1 VAGAQLPEGRRPMKK
16 YEIVLLLDPTIE
28 DSEVENSFNKVLE
41 IITAQGAAI
50 IEGETVDWGKR
61 KLAFPLKKKENA
73 FYRIYHF
80 NSEPAA
86 IEQIERR
93 LRINDLV
100 LRSLVVIYDP
110 NTERSLVKPVK
121 SEDDEDDE

>member
-1 VAGAQLPEGRRPMKK
+1 MKK

-28 DSEVENSFNKVLE
+28 EPEVENTFKSVLD
-41 IITAQGAAI
+41 ILTAQGAEI

-61 KLAFPLKKKENA
+61 KLAFPVKKKENA

-80 NSEPAA
+80 NSEPKA

-93 LRINDLV
+93 LRINDIV
-100 LRSLVVIYDP
+100 LRSLIVIYDP
-110 NTERSLVKPVK
+110 ETERSLIKPVK
-121 SEDDEDDE
+121 SEDDDE

>member
-1 VAGAQLPEGRRPMKK
+1 MKK

-28 DSEVENSFNKVLE
+28 ETEVDNSFNSVLE
-41 IITAQGAAI
+41 ILTAQGAEI

-80 NSEPAA
+80 NAEPAV
-86 IEQIERR
+86 IEQVERR
-93 LRINDLV
+93 LKINDIV
-100 LRSLVVIYDP
+100 LRSLIVIYDP
-110 NTERSLVKPVK
+110 DTERALTK
-121 SEDDEDDE
+121 SAQSDEDGNDK

>member
-1 VAGAQLPEGRRPMKK
+1 MKK

-28 DSEVENSFNKVLE
+28 ESEVENSFNSVLE
-41 IITAQGAAI
+41 ILTAQGAKI
-50 IEGETVDWGKR
+50 LESETVDWGKR

-80 NSEPAA
+80 ESEPAA

-93 LRINDLV
+93 LRINDIV
-100 LRSLVVIYDP
+100 LRSLIVIYDP
-110 NTERSLVKPVK
+110 DTERSLVKPAQ
-121 SEDDEDDE
+121 SEGDDDDK